1 MRQNTDR
8 RDFNVC
14 VGSQKTAQ
22 GGNILCYVGGLAARG
37 RSIGGS
43 KNGAGWQ
50 GGLAAAVARRHL
62 DVAKVVVGSTLRRDI
77 FIRKVAIS
85 LGQNDRR
92 FNICR

>member
-8 RDFNVC
+8 REYNVC
-14 VGSQKTAQ
+14 VGSQKTVQ

-50 GGLAAAVARRHL
+50 GGLAAAAAVARRHL
-62 DVAKVVVGSTLRRDI
+62 DVGKGR
-77 FIRKVAIS
+77 
-85 LGQNDRR
+85 
-92 FNICR
+92 CRLYASQGHFHSQGGDQFGTK